1 MQYEHILIRYG
12 ELALKKRNR
21 GDFESQLV
29 RNIKKS
35 LQAHPNVQIE
45 RVYGRMYLV
54 LNGEPYEEVEEKLK
68 KVFGIHSFSPT
79 RFVQTFE
86 LEAIQQAALEVIQ
99 DVEPA
104 PRTFKVTVKR
114 PNKQFPHR
122 SQEMNHLLGGYILR
136 NTENLK
142 VDVHNPEIELKV
154 EIRLEGVFISCR
166 TVRGMGGLPTG
177 SSGKAMLMLSGGID
191 SPVAGWMTMKRG
203 VRIEGVHFHSY
214 PFTSERAKQKVVDL
228 ARILS
233 QYSGSMKLHI
243 VPFTEIQTQI
253 RQHCPEHYT
262 ITIMRRFMM
271 RITERLA
278 QKHGALAIATGESLG
293 QVASQTMESMYTIN
307 HVINTP
313 VLRPLVAM
321 DKEEIM
327 AISRQIGT
335 YETSILPYED
345 CCTVF
350 VPKSPV
356 TRPKPEHAEKFERAL
371 DVERLVEEAVDAVES
386 IWIEPVEKEAE
397 HQDFF

>member
-122 SQEMNHLLGGYILR
+122 SQEMNHLVGGYILR

-214 PFTSERAKQKVVDL
+214 PFTSERAKQKVIDL

-233 QYSGSMKLHI
+233 QYSGSIKLHV

-371 DVERLVEEAVDAVES
+371 DVERLVEEAVNAVES
-386 IWIEPVEKEAE
+386 IWIEPVEKGVE

>member
-21 GDFESQLV
+21 KDFETQLV
-29 RNIKKS
+29 RNIKKA
-35 LQAHPNVQIE
+35 LKDYPNVQVI
-45 RVYGRMYLV
+45 RTFGRLYLA
-54 LNGEPYEEVEEKLK
+54 LNGEPYPQIESRLE

-79 RFVQTFE
+79 RFMQSFE
-86 LEAIQQAALEVIQ
+86 LEDIQNAALQVMN
-99 DVEPA
+99 DLTPF
-104 PRTFKVTVKR
+104 PKTFKVSVKR

-122 SQEMNHLLGGYILR
+122 SMEMNNLIGGYVLH
-136 NTENLK
+136 NTDDLQ
-142 VDVHNPEIELKV
+142 VDVHNPEVKLSV
-154 EIRLEGVFISCR
+154 EIRTDGVFISSR
-166 TVRGMGGLPTG
+166 IVPGMGGLPTG

-228 ARILS
+228 SRILT
-233 QYSGSMKLHI
+233 QYSGGMKLHI

-307 HVINTP
+307 HVIDTP
-313 VLRPLVAM
+313 VLRPVVAM

-327 AISRQIGT
+327 RIAHRIGT
-335 YETSILPYED
+335 YETSILPFED

-356 TRPKPEHAEKFERAL
+356 TKPKPELAEKFELPL
-371 DVERLVEEAVDAVES
+371 DIEKLVEDAVNGVES
-386 IWIEPVEKEAE
+386 IWIDPSELEEE
-397 HQDFF
+397 NEFF

>member
-21 GDFESQLV
+21 KEFETQLV
-29 RNIKKS
+29 RNIKKA
-35 LQAHPNVQIE
+35 LKDYPGVQVI
-45 RVYGRMYLV
+45 RTFGRLYLA
-54 LNGEPYEEVEEKLK
+54 LNGEPYSEIESRLE

-79 RFVQTFE
+79 RFLQSFE
-86 LEAIQQAALEVIQ
+86 LEDIQNAALQVMK
-99 DVEPA
+99 DVTPF
-104 PRTFKVTVKR
+104 PKTFKVAVKR

-122 SQEMNHLLGGYILR
+122 SMEMNNLMGGFILR
-136 NTENLK
+136 NTEDLR
-142 VDVHNPEIELKV
+142 VDVHNPEVLLSI
-154 EIRLEGVFISCR
+154 EIRTDGVFLSSR
-166 TVRGMGGLPTG
+166 SVAGMGGLPTG

-228 ARILS
+228 SRILT
-233 QYSGSMKLHI
+233 QYSGGMKLHV

-307 HVINTP
+307 SVIDTP
-313 VLRPLVAM
+313 VLRPVVAM

-327 AISRQIGT
+327 KIAHRIGT
-335 YETSILPYED
+335 YETSILPFED

-356 TRPKPEHAEKFERAL
+356 TKPKPELAEQFEAPL
-371 DVERLVEEAVDAVES
+371 DVEQLVEDAVNGVES
-386 IWIEPVEKEAE
+386 IWIDPSTEEENE
-397 HQDFF
+397 FF

>member
-1 MQYEHILIRYG
+1 MQYEHILVRYG

-21 GDFESQLV
+21 GEFESQLV

-35 LQAHPNVQIE
+35 LKAHPNVKVE

-54 LNGEPYEEVEEKLK
+54 LNGEPYEQVEAKLK

-79 RFVQTFE
+79 RFLQTFE

-104 PRTFKVTVKR
+104 PRTFKVAVKR

-122 SQEMNHLLGGYILR
+122 SQEMNHLVGSYVLR
-136 NTENLK
+136 NMDNVK
-142 VDVHNPEIELKV
+142 VDVHNPEVELSV
-154 EIRLEGVFISCR
+154 EIRIEGVFISCR

-214 PFTSERAKQKVVDL
+214 PFTSERAKQKVIDL

-233 QYSGSMKLHI
+233 QYSGGMKLHI

-278 QKHGALAIATGESLG
+278 EKHGALAIATGESLG

-307 HVINTP
+307 SVVHTP
-313 VLRPLVAM
+313 MLRPLVAM

-327 AISRQIGT
+327 AISRKIET

-356 TRPKPEHAEKFERAL
+356 TRPKPEYAERYERAL
-371 DVERLVEEAVDAVES
+371 DVERLVEEAVNAVES
-386 IWIEPVEKEAE
+386 IWIDPATEEE

>member
-21 GDFESQLV
+21 GEFETQLI

-35 LQAHPNVQIE
+35 IKGYPKVQVI
-45 RVYGRMYLV
+45 RTYGRLYLA
-54 LNGEPYEEVEEKLK
+54 LNGEPYEQIEQKLK

-79 RFVQTFE
+79 RFLHSFE
-86 LEAIQQAALEVIQ
+86 LEDIEAAALEVLR
-99 DVEPA
+99 DVQPI
-104 PRTFKVTVKR
+104 PRTFKVIVKR

-122 SQEMNHLLGGYILR
+122 SQEMNRMLGGHILR
-136 NTENLK
+136 NIENLS
-142 VDVHNPEIELKV
+142 VDVHEPDVELRV
-154 EIRLEGVFISCR
+154 EIRVEGIFVSCR
-166 TVRGMGGLPTG
+166 TIPGMGGLPTG

-214 PFTSERAKQKVVDL
+214 PFTSERAKQKVIDL
-228 ARILS
+228 ARILTE
-233 QYSGSMKLHI
+233 YSGGMKLHI
-243 VPFTEIQTQI
+243 VPFTEIQTKI
-253 RQHCPEHYT
+253 REKCPEHYT

-293 QVASQTMESMYTIN
+293 QVASQTMESMRTIN
-307 HVINTP
+307 DVVNIPVI
-313 VLRPLVAM
+313 RPLVAI
-321 DKEEIM
+321 DKEETII
-327 AISRQIGT
+327 ISRRIET
-335 YETSILPYED
+335 YETSILPFED

-356 TRPKPEHAEKFERAL
+356 TKPKPELAEKYEREL
-371 DVERLVEEAVDAVES
+371 DIEQLVEDAVNGVES
-386 IWIEPVEKEAE
+386 LWIDPSAPEENHE
-397 HQDFF
+397 FF

>member
-21 GDFESQLV
+21 REFETQLV

-35 LQAHPNVQIE
+35 LKAHPKVQVE

-54 LNGEPYEEVEEKLK
+54 LNGEPYEQVEAKLK

-79 RFVQTFE
+79 RFLQTFD
-86 LEAIQQAALEVIQ
+86 LEAIQHAALEAVL
-99 DVEPA
+99 DVDPA
-104 PRTFKVTVKR
+104 PRTFKAVVKR

-122 SQEMNHLLGGYILR
+122 SQEMNHLVGGYILH
-136 NTENLK
+136 NTDDLK
-142 VDVHNPEIELKV
+142 VDVHKPDVEVRV
-154 EIRLEGVFISCR
+154 EIRVEGVFISCR
-166 TVRGMGGLPTG
+166 TIRGMGGLPTG

-214 PFTSERAKQKVVDL
+214 PFTSERAKQKVIDL
-228 ARILS
+228 ARILT
-233 QYSGSMKLHI
+233 QYSGGMKLHV

-313 VLRPLVAM
+313 VLRPVVAM

-327 AISRQIGT
+327 TISRQIET

-356 TRPKPEHAEKFERAL
+356 TRPKPEIAEEFERVL
-371 DVERLVEEAVDAVES
+371 DVERLVEEAVAAVES
-386 IWIEPVEKEAE
+386 IWIDPVAEEPE

>member
-21 GDFESQLV
+21 GDFEAQLV

-35 LQAHPNVQIE
+35 LQAHPNVQVE
-45 RVYGRMYLV
+45 RVYGRLYLV
-54 LNGEPYEEVEEKLK
+54 LNGEPYEQVAEKLK
-68 KVFGIHSFSPT
+68 KVFGIYSFSPT
-79 RFVQTFE
+79 RFLKTFE
-86 LEAIQQAALEVIQ
+86 LETIQQAALEVLR
-99 DVEPA
+99 DVEPV

-114 PNKQFPHR
+114 PNKQFPYR
-122 SQEMNHLLGGYILR
+122 SQEMNHLVGSYILR
-136 NTENLK
+136 NTENIK
-142 VDVHNPEIELKV
+142 VDVHHPEVELVV
-154 EIRLEGVFISCR
+154 EIRIEGVFISCR
-166 TVRGMGGLPTG
+166 TIRGMGGLPTG

-214 PFTSERAKQKVVDL
+214 PFTSERAKQKVIDL

-233 QYSGSMKLHI
+233 QYSGGMKLHI

-253 RQHCPEHYT
+253 RQHCPEHYM

-307 HVINTP
+307 SAIHTP
-313 VLRPLVAM
+313 VIRPLIAM

-327 AISRQIGT
+327 AISRRIGT

-345 CCTVF
+345 CCTIF

-356 TRPKPEHAEKFERAL
+356 TKPKPEQAEKFERAL
-371 DVERLVEEAVDAVES
+371 DVERLIEEAVNGVET
-386 IWIEPVEKEAE
+386 IWIEFGDEKVE
-397 HQDFF
+397 HQNFF